1 MQPSITPSDP
11 NTPNPE
17 VELGFD
23 DDPNTIVPPSSF
35 KVFVQA
41 FVRNKGAV
49 LGLLVLVTMIVVA
62 IFAPTI
68 APHDPFKL
76 YTGQEQLPPFFVEG
90 GSQTFWLGTDDA
102 GRDTLSRLMHGA
114 RYSLFI
120 GLTATCLAMF
130 TGISLGLSAAF
141 WPKVWGKGVMLVNDI
156 LMSYPSLLLAIIIAA
171 ILGPSMTNTIITIG
185 LVCTPPFIRL
195 TRATAMIE
203 LQRDYYTASKV
214 MGASTL
220 RLLFITIL
228 PNCMAPLIVQAT
240 MIFSSAILEAGAI
253 GFLGFGVQPPDAEWG
268 AMLGTARQYIQSN
281 VWLAIWPGVA
291 IFLAA
296 LSINMTGDGLR
307 DALDPK
313 LKQVN

>member
-1 MQPSITPSDP
+1 MKT
-11 NTPNPE
+11 NVLPE
-17 VELGFD
+17 DIALAAAQ
-23 DDPNTIVPPSSF
+23 PPSSWRL
-35 KVFVQA
+35 FVA
-41 FVRNKGAV
+41 TFCRNRGAV
-49 LGLLVLVTMIVVA
+49 IGLLVLIAMVIIA
-62 IFAPTI
+62 LLAPSI
-68 APHDPFKL
+68 APHDPYEL
-76 YTGQEQLPPFFVEG
+76 YTGQEQLPPAFFSG
-90 GSQTFWLGTDDA
+90 GDAQFFLGTDDA
-102 GRDTLSRLMHGA
+102 GRDTLSRIMYGA

-120 GLTATCLAMF
+120 GLSATTLAMIS
-130 TGISLGLSAAF
+130 GISLGLSAAF
-141 WPKVWGKGVMLVNDI
+141 WPKIWGKAVMLVNDI

-171 ILGPSMTNTIITIG
+171 ILGPNMTNTIITIA

-195 TRATAMIE
+195 TRATAMVE
-203 LQRDYYTASKV
+203 LQREYFTASKV
-214 MGASTL
+214 MGAGVF

-281 VWLAIWPGVA
+281 VWLAIWPGLA

-296 LSINMTGDGLR
+296 LSINLTGDGLR

-313 LKQVN
+313 LKQVT